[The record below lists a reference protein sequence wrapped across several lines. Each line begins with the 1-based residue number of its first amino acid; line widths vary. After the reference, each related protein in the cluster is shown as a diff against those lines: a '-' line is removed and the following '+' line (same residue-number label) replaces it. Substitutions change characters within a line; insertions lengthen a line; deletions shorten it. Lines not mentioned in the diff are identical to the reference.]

1 MLDQLTA
8 LLAASLGG
16 GAAILVL
23 LALGPLLAEKVSPR
37 WRYWAWAA
45 VGVSLLAY
53 PILGPVLGALFPA
66 PIQLEVPQAVAD
78 GAYDRQD
85 TYGMEMYHQLI
96 AEAGN
101 GGIGMEGQL
110 ARPGREAVSYKIH
123 VHYTDRQGR
132 EVSIRDNDY
141 LRTVTVDGVTSYTV
155 HWTGVAFGG
164 YRGVAVL
171 SLLWMAVGHRRSR
184 RCLLQWSTPAGE
196 ADLAALERAR
206 QETGCRKEAALYR
219 CPKVGSPLLLGFA
232 HPVILLP
239 ETMPEE
245 RRGAALAHE
254 LTHLKRRDTG
264 YLLFL
269 TCVRCVHW
277 FNPLVWSMVRAA
289 RRDMELC
296 CDGDLLAGRDQE
308 ARRAYGRAI
317 LDQMTAGKGGRSG
330 LTTGFTGDRRGI
342 FLRFRAIMD
351 TTPKRRGRLLLVS
364 ASLLILLAGGLVSCA
379 PAGAGSSGDG
389 PDLSGTE
396 TGSGEMLPLEE
407 RFESYNQERGRSL
420 PVSRGE
426 RAGEVRY
433 RFADQE
439 QGVEVLV
446 GPNPGKGDPFP
457 AEVLFQRRSFS
468 FDMPVLPLARG
479 GVEGSA
485 SLSLADLTGDGVPEL
500 VYIWGGGGTGAWE
513 DSCRVFDLSTGEEYP
528 VILDPELM
536 LSQVQLE
543 RLERREDHL
552 IYRVTGPGG
561 QSGEGAL
568 WCPES
573 GQEPE
578 GGPAL
583 GQISL
588 IGINEAGDALEWTA
602 SLTLEGPPV
611 VVYGNSLGALTA
623 ELEFSPS
630 LRAFTAAPPREMVLD
645 PPA

>member
-1 MLDQLTA
+1 MLEQLTA

-23 LALGPLLAEKVSPR
+23 LTLGPLLTRKVSPH
-37 WRYWAWAA
+37 WRYWAWAVVA
-45 VGVSLLAY
+45 VSLMAY

-66 PIQLEVPQAVAD
+66 PIQLDVPQMVAH
-78 GAYDRQD
+78 GAYDR
-85 TYGMEMYHQLI
+85 YNAYHLDNQRI
-96 AEAGN
+96 VEAGA
-101 GGIGMEGQL
+101 GGAGGTNTYMGGE
-110 ARPGREAVSYKIH
+110 PMWYSHH

-141 LRTVTVDGVTSYTV
+141 LRTVTVEGVTSYTV
-155 HWTGVAFGG
+155 HWTGVIYGA

-171 SLLWMAVGHRRSR
+171 FLLWMAAGYGLGRRR
-184 RCLLQWSTPAGE
+184 LLRWSTPAGE
-196 ADLAALERAR
+196 EDLAALERAR
-206 QETGCRKEAALYR
+206 QETGCRKKASLYR
-219 CPKVGSPLLLGFA
+219 CPKAGSPLLLGFA

-239 ETMPEE
+239 ETLQEGGRE
-245 RRGAALAHE
+245 AALAHE

-264 YLLFL
+264 YLLLL
-269 TCVRCVHW
+269 TCVRCIHW
-277 FNPLVWSMVRAA
+277 FNPLVWNMVRTA

-296 CDGDLLAGRDQE
+296 CDDDLLAGRDQE

-317 LDQMTAGKGGRSG
+317 LDQMTAGKGGRTG
-330 LTTGFTGDRRGI
+330 LTTGFTGDRGGI

-351 TTPKRRGRLLLVS
+351 TTPKRRGRLLLAS
-364 ASLLILLAGGLVSCA
+364 ASILILLAGGLVSCA
-379 PAGAGSSGDG
+379 PAAAESSGG
-389 PDLSGTE
+389 ALELSGADA
-396 TGSGEMLPLEE
+396 GPGEMLPLEE
-407 RFESYNQERGRSL
+407 RFESYNRERGRSL

-426 RAGEVRY
+426 WAGEVRY

-446 GPNPGKGDPFP
+446 GLSPGKGDPFP
-457 AEVLFQRRSFS
+457 AEVLFQRRSFD
-468 FDMPVLPLARG
+468 FDMPVLPLAQG
-479 GVEGSA
+479 GAEGSA

-513 DSCRVFDLSTGEEYP
+513 DNCRVFDLSTGEEYP
-528 VILDPELM
+528 IILDPELM
-536 LSQVQLE
+536 LSQVRAE

-552 IYRVTGPGG
+552 IYQVTGPGG
-561 QSGEGAL
+561 QSGEAAL

-573 GQEPE
+573 DQEPE

-588 IGINEAGDALEWTA
+588 IRMNETGDALEWTA

-611 VVYGNSLGALTA
+611 LYGNSLGELTA
-623 ELEFSPS
+623 VLEFSPS
-630 LRAFTAAPPREMVLD
+630 LRAFTAAPPWGMVLY
-645 PPA
+645 PLE